1 MAILRLSEWDGW
13 PGCHEVALEG
23 ELDLTASGE
32 LAAALNRAVTR
43 RDHVLLDLTACEFID
58 AGGISVLVRGHER
71 LRHRGRQLLLIGV
84 HGQVRR
90 LLSMTGLMESELI
103 VMEAR
108 SQARRLIAA
117 GGG

>member
-13 PGCHEVALEG
+13 PGCHEIKLEG
-23 ELDLTASGE
+23 ELDLTSSGE
-32 LAAALNRAVTR
+32 LEAALDRAVSR
-43 RDHVLLDLTACEFID
+43 RDHVLLDLAACELID

-71 LRHRGRQLLLIGV
+71 LRQRGRQLLLFGV

-103 VMEAR
+103 VLEAR
-108 SQARRLIAA
+108 PQAVA
-117 GGG
+117 